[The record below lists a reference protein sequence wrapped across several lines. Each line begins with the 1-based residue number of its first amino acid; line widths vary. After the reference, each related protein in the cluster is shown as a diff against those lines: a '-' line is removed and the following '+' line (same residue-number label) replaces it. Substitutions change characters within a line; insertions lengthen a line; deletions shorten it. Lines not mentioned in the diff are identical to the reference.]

1 MPDLK
6 PFSLIKPTL
15 ETPFHIDFD
24 WWKNHDGDWRV
35 FLLNCLCSEH
45 QEVFKNQSQ
54 DGMIDWVD
62 PETAQVRRVDG
73 LQSTLMSHCAKEPGF
88 VTANTA
94 MVDAIFRVFLS
105 NGNSPMTVVQ
115 LSDKIGKPA
124 DTILKN
130 DFRLQ
135 FTRAFVPCSYYLPP

>member
-1 MPDLK
+1 MADIK

-24 WWKNHDGDWRV
+24 WWKEHDGNWRV
-35 FLLNCLCSEH
+35 FLLSCLCPEH
-45 QEVFKNQSQ
+45 QEAYKDQPE

-62 PETAQVRRVDG
+62 PETAEVKRVDG
-73 LQSTLMSHCAKEPGF
+73 LQSTLMSHCAKMPDF

-105 NGNSPMTVVQ
+105 NGNHPMTPVE

-124 DTILKN
+124 DTILKTISG
-130 DFRLQ
+130 LQ
-135 FTRAFVPCSYYLPP
+135 VYKGIRPA

>member
-1 MPDLK
+1 MTDPK

-24 WWKNHDGDWRV
+24 WFKEHDGNWRV
-35 FLLNCLCSEH
+35 FLLNCLCPAH
-45 QEVFKNQSQ
+45 QEIYKNQNE
-54 DGMIDWVD
+54 DGMIDWID
-62 PETAQVRRVDG
+62 PETAEVKRVDG

-88 VTANTA
+88 VTTNTA

-105 NGNSPMTVVQ
+105 NGNHPMTPVE

-124 DTILKN
+124 DTILKTISG
-130 DFRLQ
+130 LQ
-135 FTRAFVPCSYYLPP
+135 VYKGIRPA

>member
-1 MPDLK
+1 MTDPK

-24 WWKNHDGDWRV
+24 WFKEHDGNWRV
-35 FLLNCLCSEH
+35 FLLNCLCPKH
-45 QEVFKNQSQ
+45 QEIYKNQSE
-54 DGMIDWVD
+54 DGMIDWID
-62 PETAQVRRVDG
+62 PETAEVKRVDG

-88 VTANTA
+88 VTTNTA

-105 NGNSPMTVVQ
+105 NGNHPMTPVE

-124 DTILKN
+124 DTILKTISG
-130 DFRLQ
+130 LQ
-135 FTRAFVPCSYYLPP
+135 VYKGIRPA

>member
-6 PFSLIKPTL
+6 TFSLIKPTL

-24 WWKNHDGDWRV
+24 WWKQHDGNWRV
-35 FLLNCLCSEH
+35 FLLNCLCPEH
-45 QEVFKNQSQ
+45 QEVYKDQAQ
-54 DGMIDWVD
+54 DGIIDWVD
-62 PETAQVRRVDG
+62 PETAEIRRVDG

-88 VTANTA
+88 VTTNTA

-105 NGNSPMTVVQ
+105 NGNTPMTVVQ

-124 DTILKN
+124 DTILKTISG
-130 DFRLQ
+130 LQ
-135 FTRAFVPCSYYLPP
+135 VYKGIRPV

>member
-1 MPDLK
+1 MTDPK

-24 WWKNHDGDWRV
+24 WYKEHDGNWRV
-35 FLLNCLCSEH
+35 FLLNCLCPEH
-45 QEVFKNQSQ
+45 QEIYQNQSE
-54 DGMIDWVD
+54 DGMIDWID
-62 PETAQVRRVDG
+62 PETAEVKRVDG

-88 VTANTA
+88 VTTNTA

-105 NGNSPMTVVQ
+105 NGNHPMTPTE

-124 DTILKN
+124 DTILKTISG
-130 DFRLQ
+130 LQ
-135 FTRAFVPCSYYLPP
+135 VYKGIRPA

>member
-1 MPDLK
+1 MADIK

-24 WWKNHDGDWRV
+24 WWKEHDGNWRV
-35 FLLNCLCSEH
+35 FLLSCLCPEH
-45 QEVFKNQSQ
+45 QEAYKDQPE

-62 PETAQVRRVDG
+62 PETAEVKRVDG
-73 LQSTLMSHCAKEPGF
+73 LQSTLMSHCAKLPDF
-88 VTANTA
+88 VTENTA

-105 NGNSPMTVVQ
+105 TGNHPMTPVE

-124 DTILKN
+124 DTILKTISG
-130 DFRLQ
+130 LQ
-135 FTRAFVPCSYYLPP
+135 VYKGIRPA

>member
-1 MPDLK
+1 MTDPK

-24 WWKNHDGDWRV
+24 WFKEHDGNWRV
-35 FLLNCLCSEH
+35 FLLNCLCPEH
-45 QEVFKNQSQ
+45 QEIYKNQSE
-54 DGMIDWVD
+54 DGMIDWID
-62 PETAQVRRVDG
+62 PDTAEVKRVDG

-88 VTANTA
+88 VTTNTA

-105 NGNSPMTVVQ
+105 NGNHPMTPVE

-124 DTILKN
+124 DTILKTISG
-130 DFRLQ
+130 LQ
-135 FTRAFVPCSYYLPP
+135 VYKGIRPA

>member
-1 MPDLK
+1 MPDPK

-24 WWKNHDGDWRV
+24 WFKEHDGNWRV
-35 FLLNCLCSEH
+35 FLLNCLCPEH
-45 QEVFKNQSQ
+45 QEIYKNQSE
-54 DGMIDWVD
+54 DGMIDWID
-62 PETAQVRRVDG
+62 PETAEVKRVDG

-88 VTANTA
+88 VTTNTA

-105 NGNSPMTVVQ
+105 NGNHPMTPVE

-124 DTILKN
+124 DTILKTISG
-130 DFRLQ
+130 LQ
-135 FTRAFVPCSYYLPP
+135 VYKGIRPA

>member
-1 MPDLK
+1 MTDPK

-24 WWKNHDGDWRV
+24 WFKEHDGNWRV
-35 FLLNCLCSEH
+35 FLLNCLCPEH
-45 QEVFKNQSQ
+45 QEIYKNQSE
-54 DGMIDWVD
+54 DGMIDWID
-62 PETAQVRRVDG
+62 PETAEVKRVDG

-88 VTANTA
+88 VTTNTA

-105 NGNSPMTVVQ
+105 NGNHPMTPVE

-124 DTILKN
+124 DTILKTISG
-130 DFRLQ
+130 LQ
-135 FTRAFVPCSYYLPP
+135 VYKGIRPA